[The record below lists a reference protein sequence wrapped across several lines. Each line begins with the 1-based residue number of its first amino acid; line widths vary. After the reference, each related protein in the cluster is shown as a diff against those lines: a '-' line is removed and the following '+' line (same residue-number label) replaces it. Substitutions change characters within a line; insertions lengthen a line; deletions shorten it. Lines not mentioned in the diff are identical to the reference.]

1 MPEEPVISQLNGGE
15 RRRVWQVRGGGFPCG
30 RALCLHQRHEDR
42 ANGQSRQGTVTLN
55 GCYIKELLSLSSQL
69 KETSE
74 YLRSNLL
81 SEVAQQISL
90 STERTMGDF
99 DSTKSSLEK
108 LHNKLVQIEGEKDR
122 ERRLT
127 KQREWVMIAVLWK
140 EFAVLW
146 KSQDWWFILF

>member
-1 MPEEPVISQLNGGE
+1 
-15 RRRVWQVRGGGFPCG
+15 
-30 RALCLHQRHEDR
+30 
-42 ANGQSRQGTVTLN
+42 
-55 GCYIKELLSLSSQL
+55 
-69 KETSE
+69 
-74 YLRSNLL
+74 
-81 SEVAQQISL
+81 
-90 STERTMGDF
+90 MGDF